1 MSIPLIGQRQQQPEV
16 AVEMSVVPPVLIMR
30 QGMISVQL
38 PLNDVGLARQIRMG
52 LDEIIR
58 RAEPPAE
65 ISLAT
70 FDATGRQT
78 G

>member
-1 MSIPLIGQRQQQPEV
+1 MSIPLIGQRQQLEPNI
-16 AVEMSVVPPVLIMR
+16 EMSVSPPMILLK
-30 QGMISVQL
+30 QGMIIVPL
-38 PLNDVGLARQIRMG
+38 PLDNIVLVRQIRA
-52 LDEIIR
+52 LCDEIIR

-70 FDATGRQT
+70 FDTAGRQT